1 MPSRL
6 DGLYRSLLLT
16 KFFCKGWGKPEN
28 LERLFEFRKI
38 MSNRAACSQLVP
50 RDYPVMITKEEL
62 HSDCKILEGKF
73 ITPLEIYLPGLVP
86 DVAQNAHFQ
95 IVLPLKW
102 NDERFK
108 PICIHLAGTGDHYF
122 WKRRNLIVKPLLK
135 EANLGAIIL
144 ENPFYGLRK
153 PKEQR
158 ASSLQNV
165 SDIFVMGG
173 CLVLES
179 LVLLNWCERNG
190 YGPLGIT
197 GLSMGGHMA
206 SLAATNWPKPLVVV
220 PCLSWSTASSVFTEG
235 VMSHSISWDV
245 LETQYFADGNFRER
259 LSKMVTVVDDAFVA
273 GKHFIQNFDQSVEE
287 LRLDIDEA
295 TDLVCGEPTSD
306 VNLTVIREVT
316 PERDQQQQRQ
326 DEQNQQQHQSN
337 NRIHINRSNVLNL
350 SEPLLNKLLSSV
362 KCELTQEEVDELNT
376 KIHLALKRHNEE
388 IRAEGGGE
396 PRNSDKLILTVK
408 TDGLSPAPTDADA
421 DASPSSTTTTAS
433 SKSVGSKIMQYIS
446 WGSSSTAPEG
456 EKRVPIDTTKQRWWE
471 REALQFMRG
480 MMDECT
486 HLKNFSVPYDTSLI
500 IAVCAKDDAYIP
512 REGCTSLEDIWP
524 GAEIRYL
531 DAGHVSAYVLHQK
544 LFRSCIIEAFER
556 AKKKWV
562 REPERL
568 CGELNGVVSGPP
580 VGTPTT
586 FDSGSQEPTK

>member
-1 MPSRL
+1 MPPSRL

-28 LERLFEFRKI
+28 LERLFAFRKI

-50 RDYPVMITKEEL
+50 RDYPVEITKEEL

-73 ITPLEIYLPGLVP
+73 ISPLEIYMPGLVP

-95 IVLPLKW
+95 ILLPLKW

-122 WKRRNLIVKPLLK
+122 WKRRNLIAKPLLK

-206 SLAATNWPKPLVVV
+206 SLAATNWPKPLVLV

-235 VMSHSISWDV
+235 VMSHSINWDV

-273 GKHFIQNFDQSVEE
+273 GKHFIQNFNQSVEE
-287 LRLDIDEA
+287 LRLDINE
-295 TDLVCGEPTSD
+295 TKDLVCGDSSSD
-306 VNLTVIREVT
+306 VNLTVIRETT
-316 PERDQQQQRQ
+316 PER
-326 DEQNQQQHQSN
+326 EQNQSKN
-337 NRIHINRSNVLNL
+337 LIHINRTNALNL
-350 SEPLLNKLLSSV
+350 SEPLLNKLLSNV
-362 KCELTQEEVDELNT
+362 RCELTQEEIDELNG

-388 IRAEGGGE
+388 LQAEG
-396 PRNSDKLILTVK
+396 NSSSTSASKLVLEVK
-408 TDGLSPAPTDADA
+408 AEEKGTTAPSPAT
-421 DASPSSTTTTAS
+421 
-433 SKSVGSKIMQYIS
+433 SKSVGSKIMRYIS
-446 WGSSSTAPEG
+446 WGSSSSSDGTE
-456 EKRVPIDTTKQRWWE
+456 EKRIPIDTTKQRWWE

-486 HLKNFSVPYDTSLI
+486 HLKNFSR
-500 IAVCAKDDAYIP
+500 KF
-512 REGCTSLEDIWP
+512 
-524 GAEIRYL
+524 
-531 DAGHVSAYVLHQK
+531 SAYVLHQK
-544 LFRSCIIEAFER
+544 LFRSCIVEAFER
-556 AKKKWV
+556 AKKKWA
-562 REPERL
+562 PE
-568 CGELNGVVSGPP
+568 GEQLRGEVNGVGPGPRP
-580 VGTPTT
+580 VDN
-586 FDSGSQEPTK
+586 DSEEPAK

>member
-1 MPSRL
+1 MPPSRL

-28 LERLFEFRKI
+28 IERLFEFRKI
-38 MSNRAACSQLVP
+38 ISNRAACSQLIP
-50 RDYPVMITKEEL
+50 RDYPVEITREEVQ
-62 HSDCKILEGKF
+62 SDCKIIEGKF
-73 ITPLEIYLPGLVP
+73 ITPLEIYMPGLVP
-86 DVAQNAHFQ
+86 DVAQQAHFQ
-95 IVLPLKW
+95 VVLPLKW
-102 NDERFK
+102 NDERYK

-122 WKRRNLIVKPLLK
+122 WKRRNMIAKPLLK

-190 YGPLGIT
+190 LGPLGIT

-206 SLAATNWPKPLVVV
+206 SLAATNWPKPLVLV

-235 VMSHSISWDV
+235 VMSHSINWDV

-273 GKHFIQNFDQSVEE
+273 GKQFIQNFDQSVEE
-287 LRLDIDEA
+287 LRQDIDEA
-295 TDLVCGEPTSD
+295 KDLVCGAATVD
-306 VNLTVIREVT
+306 VNLSVIREAT
-316 PERDQQQQRQ
+316 PEVTDEEQKSRQQQEESKQLK
-326 DEQNQQQHQSN
+326 S
-337 NRIHINRSNVLNL
+337 RIHINRTNALNL
-350 SEPLLNKLLSSV
+350 SEPLLEKLLSNV
-362 KCELTQEEVDELNT
+362 RCELTQEEIDELNM

-388 IRAEGGGE
+388 HQSEAGQPGEKLILEVKSESAKPTEAEGGGAVE
-396 PRNSDKLILTVK
+396 LA
-408 TDGLSPAPTDADA
+408 PAPAT
-421 DASPSSTTTTAS
+421 
-433 SKSVGSKIMQYIS
+433 SVGSKILQYIS
-446 WGSSSTAPEG
+446 WRSASSTSEG

-562 REPERL
+562 PVSDGLRQEV
-568 CGELNGVVSGPP
+568 NGMATT
-580 VGTPTT
+580 TP
-586 FDSGSQEPTK
+586 DQQPSK

>member
-1 MPSRL
+1 MPPSRL

-38 MSNRAACSQLVP
+38 ISNRAACSKLVP
-50 RDYPVMITKEEL
+50 RDYPVEITKEEVT
-62 HSDCKILEGKF
+62 SDCKILEGKF
-73 ITPLEIYLPGLVP
+73 KTPLEIYLPGLVP
-86 DVAQNAHFQ
+86 DVVQNAHFQ
-95 IVLPLKW
+95 IMLPLKW

-108 PICIHLAGTGDHYF
+108 PMCIHLAGTGDHYF
-122 WKRRNLIVKPLLK
+122 WKRRNLIAKPLLK

-153 PKEQR
+153 PKDQK
-158 ASSLQNV
+158 ASSLHNV

-220 PCLSWSTASSVFTEG
+220 PCLSWSTASAVFTEG
-235 VMSHSISWDV
+235 VMSNSINWDV
-245 LETQYFADGNFRER
+245 LETQYFTDGNFRER
-259 LSKMVTVVDDAFVA
+259 LSKMVTVVDDAFLA
-273 GKHFIQNFDQSVEE
+273 GQHFIQNFNQSVEE
-287 LRLDIDEA
+287 LKQDISE
-295 TDLVCGEPTSD
+295 TNHLVCDHPENG
-306 VNLTVIREVT
+306 VNLTVVRETT
-316 PERDQQQQRQ
+316 PERDQKRFQ
-326 DEQNQQQHQSN
+326 
-337 NRIHINRSNVLNL
+337 INRTNVLNL
-350 SEPLLNKLLSSV
+350 SEPLLSKLLSNI
-362 KCELTQEEVDELNT
+362 KCELTQAEIDELNT
-376 KIHLALKRHNEE
+376 KIQLALKNYKEE
-388 IRAEGGGE
+388 
-396 PRNSDKLILTVK
+396 NKTDSDKMILEVK
-408 TDGLSPAPTDADA
+408 PEHSPDIAP
-421 DASPSSTTTTAS
+421 
-433 SKSVGSKIMQYIS
+433 SKSLGTKIMEYIS
-446 WGSSSTAPEG
+446 WSSSSSGDNADAKPV
-456 EKRVPIDTTKQRWWE
+456 EKREPIDTTKTRWWE

-512 REGCTSLEDIWP
+512 REGCSSLEDIWP

-544 LFRSCIIEAFER
+544 LFRSCIVEAFER
-556 AKKKWV
+556 ARKKWI
-562 REPERL
+562 PENERIE
-568 CGELNGVVSGPP
+568 ELNGNGND
-580 VGTPTT
+580 GT
-586 FDSGSQEPTK
+586 K

>member
-1 MPSRL
+1 MPPSRL

-28 LERLFEFRKI
+28 LERLFAFRKI

-50 RDYPVMITKEEL
+50 RDYPVEITKEEL

-73 ITPLEIYLPGLVP
+73 ISPLEIYMPGLVP

-95 IVLPLKW
+95 ILLPLKW
-102 NDERFK
+102 NDERYK

-122 WKRRNLIVKPLLK
+122 WKRRNLIAKPLLK

-206 SLAATNWPKPLVVV
+206 SLAATNWPKPLVLV

-235 VMSHSISWDV
+235 VMSHSINWDV

-273 GKHFIQNFDQSVEE
+273 GKHFIQNFNQSVEE
-287 LRLDIDEA
+287 LRLDINE
-295 TDLVCGEPTSD
+295 TKDLVCGDPSSD
-306 VNLTVIREVT
+306 VNLTVIRETT
-316 PERDQQQQRQ
+316 PER
-326 DEQNQQQHQSN
+326 EQKQSKN
-337 NRIHINRSNVLNL
+337 LIHINRTNALNL
-350 SEPLLNKLLSSV
+350 SEPLLNKLLSNV
-362 KCELTQEEVDELNT
+362 RCELTQEEIDELNM

-388 IRAEGGGE
+388 QQQAEGSSVAG
-396 PRNSDKLILTVK
+396 SKLILEVK
-408 TDGLSPAPTDADA
+408 AEDKGAATTTTT
-421 DASPSSTTTTAS
+421 TTTTAPS
-433 SKSVGSKIMQYIS
+433 SKSVGSKIMEYIS
-446 WGSSSTAPEG
+446 WGSSSSSPDGVTE
-456 EKRVPIDTTKQRWWE
+456 EKRIPIDTTKQRWWE

-500 IAVCAKDDAYIP
+500 IAICAKDDAYIP
-512 REGCTSLEDIWP
+512 RDGCTSLEDIWP

-562 REPERL
+562 PEAERL
-568 CGELNGVVSGPP
+568 CGQVNGVATGPP
-580 VGTPTT
+580 A
-586 FDSGSQEPTK
+586 FDNVPQGPTKQGD